1 MADRFSY
8 DRDIA
13 PMRRNFFQNGMSSR
27 DIYNANLYV
36 GASGDTLRRANDTE
50 DRMINPIIDALESRE
65 ELDRRRRMDDLNFE
79 RSRFELK
86 QKKREARL
94 ERQARQGNTTIT
106 TELDSIIQGA
116 YDDPAGAQNEMMRFV
131 TKYGSNIKDDASLQA
146 SIQTANSAIELQQKR
161 KEEDNRSKAAMAQIK
176 ITQGDY
182 EAASTLAAELPSNY
196 SSLVAANIEAA
207 KEKEKKDEETLAK
220 NENTRQTKAQND
232 ARKAQDSLAKEHIEK
247 INEDLEKISSTPS
260 IENTEGEPIEQEPIN
275 YFEILSN
282 RSRAI
287 IYKRSS
293 ELAKSSP
300 AFAMAYGSST
310 AEIEKSLADPE
321 RGKLLVQDINN
332 YLVNMRTGVSVQE
345 SGVDLNAFGD

>member
-1 MADRFSY
+1 
-8 DRDIA
+8 
-13 PMRRNFFQNGMSSR
+13 MSSR

-65 ELDRRRRMDDLNFE
+65 ELDRRRRMDDLTFE

-94 ERQARQGNTTIT
+94 ERQARQGNTTIN

-116 YDDPAGAQNEMMRFV
+116 YDDPVGAQTKMMSFV
-131 TKYGSNIKDDASLQA
+131 TKYGSNIKDDESLQA
-146 SIQTANSAIELQQKR
+146 SIQTANNAIVFQQKR
-161 KEEDNRSKAAMAQIK
+161 KDEDNKSKAAMAQIK

-182 EAASTLAAELPSNY
+182 KAAADIAAELPSNY
-196 SSLVAANIEAA
+196 SSLIAAGIEAT
-207 KEKEKKDEETLAK
+207 KEKEKKAEQTLA
-220 NENTRQTKAQND
+220 NNALRE
-232 ARKAQDSLAKEHIEK
+232 QDSLAKEHVEK
-247 INEDLEKISSTPS
+247 INEDLENISSTPS

-275 YFEILSN
+275 YFEILSP
-282 RSRAI
+282 RSRSI
-287 IYKRSS
+287 IYQRAS

-300 AFAMAYGSST
+300 AFAMTYGAST
-310 AEIEKSLADPE
+310 ADIEKSLADPV
-321 RGKLLVQDINN
+321 RGKLLIQDINN

-345 SGVDLNAFGD
+345 SGVDLNPFGN